1 MLLSVAVQVLFGARV
16 VQDDGALYPSLYKA
30 FQRYKIGTVAVDDAS
45 HSVRSVKEVFV
56 RVERLQAVFA
66 RHCYHPRVDELEAQE
81 LKHVSLLVVLHG
93 VNACSSEADDGP
105 VALDLTVVVQEHEV
119 SLIDNHQLAFISGQ
133 HGMTIF
139 PLWQRILRD
148 AGEIDIGSQFLT
160 KFVDHLLLK
169 LLEVGVGVEQG
180 DLLEVVLHE
189 ERKDTHHHGL
199 PHASRHGQH
208 AASLNPGGRFAVD
221 HELRH
226 C

>member
-1 MLLSVAVQVLFGARV
+1 M
-16 VQDDGALYPSLYKA
+16 
-30 FQRYKIGTVAVDDAS
+30 AVDDAS
-45 HSVRSVKEVFV
+45 HSFRSGKEFLIRVELLHAFFV
-56 RVERLQAVFA
+56 R
-66 RHCYHPRVDELEAQE
+66 HCLHPRVDELEAQVLE
-81 LKHVSLLVVLHG
+81 LDHVSLLVVLHG

-105 VALDLTVVVQEHEV
+105 VAIDLTVVVQEHEV
-119 SLIDNHQLAFISGQ
+119 SLIDNHQLAFSSGK
-133 HGMTIF
+133 HGMPVI
-139 PLWQRILRD
+139 PLWQIILHD
-148 AGEIDIGSQFLT
+148 AGEFDIISQILT

-189 ERKDTHHHGL
+189 ERNDTHHNGL

-208 AASLNPGGRFAVD
+208 AAILNRGGRFAVD